1 MVTGGIGLTRGCL
14 TTSRSIERYVIV
26 CTVCSSP
33 DVSPIALLYKPENGC
48 EIQNAA
54 CGTTGIMME
63 LRIVK
68 GDENDVL
75 DVDAED
81 QELTHGC
88 KVMLSLLRH
97 WKSRKERIVCA
108 DSYFASV
115 QSARRLF
122 EFGFRFIG
130 VVKTATT
137 KFPMKFLG
145 SVELPERGTSVALTA
160 MHEDDM
166 FRLLAFVYCD
176 RDRRYFIS
184 TCSNVA
190 SGVPIVRRRLRQV
203 LPVESQADPESVTI
217 TMNQPAASEI
227 YYKACGMIDRHNRAR
242 QATLKL
248 EKKMRTKTW
257 HKRVNTS
264 ILGMIIVDSFL
275 LHELCTGGS
284 MTQQEYYRELIQ
296 ALIENRY
303 TSGVASRLSS
313 MSKDSPG
320 SDSVASRTGTAG
332 RGLHLT
338 PAKRV
343 ADTHDER
350 QNTSRQQRCRY
361 CKLKTTSVCSECR
374 DNPDVGGKKA
384 GYCHPSTGRFCYE
397 THMNEVH

>member
-1 MVTGGIGLTRGCL
+1 
-14 TTSRSIERYVIV
+14 
-26 CTVCSSP
+26 
-33 DVSPIALLYKPENGC
+33 
-48 EIQNAA
+48 
-54 CGTTGIMME
+54 
-63 LRIVK
+63 
-68 GDENDVL
+68 
-75 DVDAED
+75 
-81 QELTHGC
+81 
-88 KVMLSLLRH
+88 
-97 WKSRKERIVCA
+97 
-108 DSYFASV
+108 
-115 QSARRLF
+115 
-122 EFGFRFIG
+122 
-130 VVKTATT
+130 
-137 KFPMKFLG
+137 
-145 SVELPERGTSVALTA
+145 
-160 MHEDDM
+160 
-166 FRLLAFVYCD
+166 
-176 RDRRYFIS
+176 
-184 TCSNVA
+184 
-190 SGVPIVRRRLRQV
+190 
-203 LPVESQADPESVTI
+203 
-217 TMNQPAASEI
+217 
-227 YYKACGMIDRHNRAR
+227 
-242 QATLKL
+242 
-248 EKKMRTKTW
+248 MRTKTW

-303 TSGVASRLSS
+303 TSGVASRSS

-343 ADTHDER
+343 ADTHDEH